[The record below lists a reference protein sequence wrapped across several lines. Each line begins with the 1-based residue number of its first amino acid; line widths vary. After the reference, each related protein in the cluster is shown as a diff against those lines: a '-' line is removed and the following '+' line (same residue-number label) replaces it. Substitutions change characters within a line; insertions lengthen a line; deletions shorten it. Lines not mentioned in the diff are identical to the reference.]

1 MFERL
6 FARAAGSL
14 PARSDTMNKLFFICT
29 AALLIAALQT
39 TGAQQSSA
47 QIEKQLARAHH
58 KATVDG
64 DLSGAIEEYKRIVAT
79 AGGNRAVAAQALVG
93 MAECYQKL
101 GDAQARKIYEQLLRE
116 YSDQKEAVALANAYL
131 GASSKI
137 PQPRGDRAVWTGPG
151 VDLFGTVSPD
161 GRLLTYVDWARTGNL
176 MVRDLVAG
184 TDRALTNNV
193 SWGEFGGAGWSTISK
208 TGEHVAYVWT
218 QNSRDEIRIASLRG
232 PAMLSSRPILH
243 GHGTEHIRPFDWSP
257 DGKLLA
263 VLIEAED
270 RSSHIGL
277 VSVQDGTIRRLKSID
292 WRGVEKMVFSPDGRF
307 IAYDLLAGEAKD
319 RTHVFIMAID
329 GSRESAVVD
338 HSSKNHVM
346 GWSSGGHLLFTSDRS
361 GDMSLWAVPIENGK
375 AQSAAMLVKSNIG
388 SSWSLGL
395 TQVGT
400 LYVWRRTGGSYVR
413 VAPFDMNA
421 GKMLDETGNSFQ
433 RFIESRG
440 RPDWSA
446 DGKHLLYMS
455 CGPTGGGPCVTTIRS
470 METGTLRDVPHGL
483 RYLTRPRLAPDGNAI
498 ITDGSD
504 PKGRSGILLIDTK
517 KGDVSVI
524 ALTERG
530 KRLGYPD
537 WSADGRHIRYQ
548 QQLDTRDHVA
558 ILEREIS
565 SGETREIFRTADP
578 GSGRLEV
585 SPDGRFVGYIKTEP
599 VSKTSSLL
607 VAPVAGGA
615 PSVLLSVMNPQ
626 QLNFSWQWTSNSD
639 AIIVQKD
646 MPAGRP
652 AELWLVP
659 LTGQPRQLNV
669 DTRNW
674 SEGSFFELHPDGR
687 RVAVIETAGKP
698 GAEVWA
704 LENFLPA
711 VSAAK

>member
-1 MFERL
+1 
-6 FARAAGSL
+6 
-14 PARSDTMNKLFFICT
+14 MNRFFFMCI
-29 AALLIAALQT
+29 AALLITALQT
-39 TGAQQSSA
+39 AGAQQSSA
-47 QIEKQLARAHH
+47 EFEKQLARAHH

-64 DLSGAIEEYKRIVAT
+64 DLPGAIEEYKRIVAT
-79 AGGNRAVAAQALVG
+79 AGSNRTAAAQALVR
-93 MAECYQKL
+93 MAECYLKL
-101 GDAQARKIYEQLLRE
+101 GDTQARAIYERLVRD
-116 YSDQKEAVALANAYL
+116 YADQKSAVVIANAYL
-131 GASSKI
+131 GASSKR
-137 PQPRGDRAVWTGPG
+137 PQPRGDRAVWIGPE

-161 GRLLTYVDWARTGNL
+161 GRFLTYVDWATTENL

-184 TDRALTNNV
+184 TNRALTNNV
-193 SWGEFGGAGWSTISK
+193 SRGEFGSASWSTISRN
-208 TGEHVAYVWT
+208 GEYVAYVWT
-218 QNSRDEIRIASLRG
+218 QNSRDEIRIASLQG
-232 PAMLSSRPILH
+232 SGIPSSKRILN
-243 GHGTEHIRPFDWSP
+243 GHGTEHIRPFDWSH
-257 DGKLLA
+257 DGESLA

-270 RSSHIGL
+270 RSSHIGIA
-277 VSVQDGTIRRLKSID
+277 SIQDGTIRRLKSID

-307 IAYDLLAGEAKD
+307 VAYDLLAGEARD
-319 RTHVFIMAID
+319 RTHVFVMAID
-329 GSRESAVVD
+329 GSRESAVVE

-346 GWSSGGHLLFTSDRS
+346 AWSSGGHLLFTSDRS
-361 GDMSLWAVPIENGK
+361 GDVSLWSVPIENGK

-395 TQVGT
+395 TQFGT

-421 GKMLDETGNSFQ
+421 GKMLDETTDAFQ

-483 RYLTRPRLAPDGNAI
+483 RYLTRPRLAPDGSAI

-504 PKGRSGILLIDTK
+504 PKGRPGILLIDTK
-517 KGDVSVI
+517 KGGVTVI
-524 ALTERG
+524 TLAERG
-530 KRLGYPD
+530 KRQGYPD
-537 WSADGRHIRYQ
+537 WSADGKRIRYQ
-548 QQLDTRDHVA
+548 QQLETRDDVA

-565 SGETREIFRTADP
+565 SGETREIVRTADP

-585 SPDGRFVGYIKTEP
+585 SPDGRFVGYIKMEP
-599 VSKTSSLL
+599 ASKASSLV

-615 PSVLLSVMNPQ
+615 SRVLVSAVAPQ
-626 QLNFSWQWTSNSD
+626 QLNFSWHWTPNSQG
-639 AIIVQKD
+639 IIVQKD

-652 AELWLVP
+652 AELWLAP

-669 DTRNW
+669 DTSNW

-687 RVAVIETAGKP
+687 RVAVIETAAKP

-711 VSAAK
+711 VTAAK